1 MLHRPGLVVLTGPP
15 GCGRTT
21 LLRRLSAAVPGPA
34 HEGGGLAMLQTVPAL
49 ALSRAVRAKLPAHD
63 VHLLAEAVR
72 SRVRGGL
79 LVIDDLHYTDP
90 ATLAALPLLAA
101 HCRVLAAVRTPHRLP
116 AATETALRAAA
127 TAWIPVPPLTA
138 AESLELARRTAPQ
151 LDAAA
156 LTAVAERAGG
166 NPLAVTALARNA
178 ASTPRTA
185 PTSRSGGGPASGFH
199 PGGAAPTFRSGG
211 GTAPTFGSGGG
222 PASGFRSGLA
232 GAPAG
237 PTGSGSE
244 PDPAGGLWPGTVGP
258 RPGPTR
264 GSGDID
270 QVAYAIATALA
281 DLPRP
286 ARTALA
292 ALGLLGRPAPAALL
306 GAGATDLHAAGL
318 ITADATGALLPVSTY
333 VAETAAG
340 LLDAAARVDLHTRL
354 AELTPPA
361 EAARHLAAAGDL
373 AGAHRQ
379 ALAAADQTTG
389 GDRAAL
395 LLFACELDTPIDPR
409 VRLAAADALLSVGR
423 PAAAARVLTRSGSG
437 SLTLGERPQSGATPD
452 AAARPVLTRSDS
464 DSLTFGERSH
474 RAATP
479 GAFGADFDFP
489 HPPAA
494 PPGSDLDVDG
504 LDGPSSPSGRPDS
517 DDPSSAVRR
526 PLGHLGHLGAPSS
539 AAHAA
544 GAGSDGPGSL
554 PGTARSHLD
563 ADKLRAL
570 ELEADVLRGEALL
583 QAGNPEAACAAVR
596 AVPDAAA
603 PSVVAGRD
611 RVLLLAELATDPPA
625 ARDLA
630 DKIAARHPRPPAG
643 VFAALA
649 AVRAHFRQPGW
660 DTALAEAATPGGDPL
675 ITRWS
680 AWLLVEQL
688 AADGRLTESASVALR
703 AARDSATD
711 LAYGWQTRFAAAA
724 DWALALHGTITA
736 DPAET
741 TPAPADP
748 PGRMPGPAQAAPAHG
763 EIPATSTMPGGETAT
778 PTSGSV
784 PAGPPQGLGHMRP
797 GGIYG
802 SASKPPTAADR
813 RTLGNASPD
822 AAAADLGTPGSAPP
836 DAAAPLP
843 VPDAAQPESA
853 AASSSSATALPRVP
867 DAAQPESA
875 TAASSGAPAAPTA
888 TAGGIHGAA
897 SSPVPGPGAP
907 TAADDAHSS
916 TSGGPEKQADVI
928 AELWDGADGVLRR
941 AGNLADRALP
951 DEARGYATAATA
963 LIEADTGLLAAARAH
978 LDGGPAHP
986 ATSWVA
992 QETAWLDGQ
1001 PDRAVTAGSDDET
1014 GLLAGLHAITAQW
1027 AAHDLGT
1034 DAAPVVPGGLPA
1046 AARRTLTAWA
1056 TGTGF
1061 TAAAE
1066 GWRPIAL
1073 RERIRCLLAAGLT
1086 DTDQAR
1092 AVEALL
1098 AAERLA
1104 DAAGLTVLAGRARR
1118 GLRRH
1123 HVHRDTRS
1131 KRSGDQLTRRETD
1144 VLRLVAAGE
1153 PTRRI
1158 AGQLGISAET
1168 VDTHIRAGMRKLG
1181 ARTRTEAAALAFA
1194 NPVRPDTSDKDGR

>member
-1 MLHRPGLVVLTGPP
+1 MLQRPGLVVLTGPP

-21 LLRRLSAAVPGPA
+21 ALRRLTAAVPGPA

-90 ATLAALPLLAA
+90 ATLAAVPLLAA

-116 AATETALRAAA
+116 AATESALRAAA
-127 TAWIPVPPLTA
+127 TAWIPVPPLTR
-138 AESLELARRTAPQ
+138 AEALDLARRSAPH
-151 LDAAA
+151 LDAAT
-156 LTAVAERAGG
+156 LAEVTHRAGG
-166 NPLAVTALARNA
+166 NPLAVTTLARHA
-178 ASTPRTA
+178 ATSTRPASTPR
-185 PTSRSGGGPASGFH
+185 S
-199 PGGAAPTFRSGG
+199 GAAAFPPAAGPSAGFPSGAASSAFRSG
-211 GTAPTFGSGGG
+211 
-222 PASGFRSGLA
+222 
-232 GAPAG
+232 AG
-237 PTGSGSE
+237 PDSGAGSRPS
-244 PDPAGGLWPGTVGP
+244 AGGSRSAG
-258 RPGPTR
+258 
-264 GSGDID
+264 GDID

-306 GAGATDLHAAGL
+306 GPGATDLHAAGL
-318 ITADATGALLPVSTY
+318 ITAAPDGALLPVSTY

-373 AGAHRQ
+373 PGAHRQ
-379 ALAAADQTTG
+379 ALTAADQTTG

-395 LLFACELDTPIDPR
+395 LLFACELDTPVDPR

-423 PAAAARVLTRSGSG
+423 PAAAARVLTITADRPYTAPATRVALRAPAASEPSADPFSAELDFPAGHSGTDSG
-437 SLTLGERPQSGATPD
+437 VDL
-452 AAARPVLTRSDS
+452 
-464 DSLTFGERSH
+464 
-474 RAATP
+474 
-479 GAFGADFDFP
+479 DFP
-489 HPPAA
+489 HPQAERPPAE
-494 PPGSDLDVDG
+494 
-504 LDGPSSPSGRPDS
+504 
-517 DDPSSAVRR
+517 
-526 PLGHLGHLGAPSS
+526 
-539 AAHAA
+539 HAA
-544 GAGSDGPGSL
+544 AE
-554 PGTARSHLD
+554 LD
-563 ADKLRAL
+563 APRAL
-570 ELEADVLRGEALL
+570 ELESDVLRGEALL
-583 QAGNPEAACAAVR
+583 QSGNPREAHAAVR

-603 PSVVAGRD
+603 PSVVAARD
-611 RVLLLAELATDPPA
+611 RVLLLAELATDPAA

-630 DKIAARHPRPPAG
+630 DKIAARHPQPTAG
-643 VFAALA
+643 VAAALA

-660 DTALAEAATPGGDPL
+660 DTALTAAAAPGGDPL
-675 ITRWS
+675 IARWS

-688 AADGRLTESASVALR
+688 AADGRLTESAAVALR

-724 DWALALHGTITA
+724 DWALALHGSLA
-736 DPAET
+736 DPDDGA
-741 TPAPADP
+741 ADAAAHP
-748 PGRMPGPAQAAPAHG
+748 DFTSGPA
-763 EIPATSTMPGGETAT
+763 
-778 PTSGSV
+778 
-784 PAGPPQGLGHMRP
+784 QGLGHLRP

-802 SASKPPTAADR
+802 SASKPTAA
-813 RTLGNASPD
+813 PD
-822 AAAADLGTPGSAPP
+822 SD
-836 DAAAPLP
+836 
-843 VPDAAQPESA
+843 E
-853 AASSSSATALPRVP
+853 
-867 DAAQPESA
+867 
-875 TAASSGAPAAPTA
+875 
-888 TAGGIHGAA
+888 
-897 SSPVPGPGAP
+897 
-907 TAADDAHSS
+907 
-916 TSGGPEKQADVI
+916 VI
-928 AELWDGADGVLRR
+928 AELWDGTDGVLRR
-941 AGNLADRALP
+941 AGNLTDRALP

-1001 PDRAVTAGSDDET
+1001 PDRAVTPGGDDER

-1034 DAAPVVPGGLPA
+1034 DSAPVVAGGLPA

-1092 AVEALL
+1092 AVQALL
-1098 AAERLA
+1098 SAEQLA

>member
-21 LLRRLSAAVPGPA
+21 LLRRLSAAVPGPV

-49 ALSRAVRAKLPAHD
+49 ALSRAVRAKLPAYD

-101 HCRVLAAVRTPHRLP
+101 HCRVLASVRTPHRLP
-116 AATETALRAAA
+116 PATETALRAAA
-127 TAWIPVPPLTA
+127 TAWIAVPPLTPHEA
-138 AESLELARRTAPQ
+138 TDLARRSAPH
-151 LDAAA
+151 LEAAA
-156 LTAVAERAGG
+156 LTAVVDRAGG

-178 ASTPRTA
+178 ATGAR
-185 PTSRSGGGPASGFH
+185 PAA
-199 PGGAAPTFRSGG
+199 GGA
-211 GTAPTFGSGGG
+211 
-222 PASGFRSGLA
+222 
-232 GAPAG
+232 
-237 PTGSGSE
+237 
-244 PDPAGGLWPGTVGP
+244 
-258 RPGPTR
+258 
-264 GSGDID
+264 DID

-306 GAGATDLHAAGL
+306 GAGAADLRAAGL
-318 ITADATGALLPVSTY
+318 VTADPDGALLPVSTY

-373 AGAHRQ
+373 RGAHRR
-379 ALAAADQTTG
+379 ALTAADQSTG

-395 LLFACELDTPIDPR
+395 LLFACELDVPVDLR
-409 VRLAAADALLSVGR
+409 VRLAAADALLAVGR
-423 PAAAARVLTRSGSG
+423 PAAAARVLTTSAEPSRAG
-437 SLTLGERPQSGATPD
+437 RPAGD
-452 AAARPVLTRSDS
+452 AFS
-464 DSLTFGERSH
+464 
-474 RAATP
+474 
-479 GAFGADFDFP
+479 ADFDFP
-489 HPPAA
+489 HPPTAPSGTDLDFAA
-494 PPGSDLDVDG
+494 RSGSDLNFA
-504 LDGPSSPSGRPDS
+504 GPSAARSGTHSAFAAGSGTDLDFADPSAARTGRKVPGSPSQLSDGDFDFPRPS
-517 DDPSSAVRR
+517 PGGAESPAQPAGGVN
-526 PLGHLGHLGAPSS
+526 APSS
-539 AAHAA
+539 AAPARRRDA
-544 GAGSDGPGSL
+544 PDVLSGA
-554 PGTARSHLD
+554 ARSHLD
-563 ADKLRAL
+563 SDSLRSL

-583 QAGNPEAACAAVR
+583 QAGDPAAARAAVHT
-596 AVPDAAA
+596 VPDAAA
-603 PSVVAGRD
+603 APVVAGRD
-611 RVLLLAELATDPPA
+611 RVLLLAELDTDPAA

-643 VFAALA
+643 VAAALA
-649 AVRAHFRQPGW
+649 AVRAHFRLPGW
-660 DTALAEAATPGGDPL
+660 DTALAEAAMPGADPL

-703 AARDSATD
+703 AARASAAD

-724 DWALALHGTITA
+724 DWALALHGSTIA
-736 DPAET
+736 DPAT
-741 TPAPADP
+741 
-748 PGRMPGPAQAAPAHG
+748 G
-763 EIPATSTMPGGETAT
+763 ATSTSPGSAANPTGATPASVGGAANPTADTSPSATTANPTAAMSPSGRAANPAGTTSTSDGRAAGLTGTASALAAGAPGTTGARSDPAASPPGPGGARAAT
-778 PTSGSV
+778 PGSGSG
-784 PAGPPQGLGHMRP
+784 PAGPAQGLGHMRP

-802 SASKPPTAADR
+802 AATRSGEPLPIPGASTGAGGSAMPTP
-813 RTLGNASPD
+813 GVGGVHGPD
-822 AAAADLGTPGSAPP
+822 TGQPGSA
-836 DAAAPLP
+836 
-843 VPDAAQPESA
+843 
-853 AASSSSATALPRVP
+853 
-867 DAAQPESA
+867 
-875 TAASSGAPAAPTA
+875 SGTAPA
-888 TAGGIHGAA
+888 
-897 SSPVPGPGAP
+897 V
-907 TAADDAHSS
+907 AAD
-916 TSGGPEKQADVI
+916 EVI

-941 AGNLADRALP
+941 AGNLTDRALP

-1001 PDRAVTAGSDDET
+1001 PDRAVTPGGDDES

-1034 DAAPVVPGGLPA
+1034 DTAPVVPGGLPA

-1123 HVHRDTRS
+1123 RVHRDTRS

-1194 NPVRPDTSDKDGR
+1194 SPARPDTSDKDGR